1 MTTMQKRVVNLTKA
15 FTGDAAAQQLNDA
28 RGYSGGSGIDG
39 GGRIDLGSATTLVLT
54 VTDATGRVL
63 VNGVTYTSDTDIAP
77 TAAVLKAPL
86 TATVASSNGTSTVS
100 WGILK

>member
-1 MTTMQKRVVNLTKA
+1 MTTMQKRVVNLSAA
-15 FTGDAAAQQLNDA
+15 FTGNATTALTDAK
-28 RGYSGGSGIDG
+28 GFSGGSGIDG
-39 GGRIDLGSATTLVLT
+39 GGRIDLGTATTLVLT

-63 VNGVTYTSDTDIAP
+63 VNGVTYASDTDIAP

-86 TATVASSNGTSTVS
+86 TAVIASSNGSSTVS